1 MFVATKI
8 YKKCANLWENV
19 QFDNMMTKA
28 VHPHVNVA
36 IYTFLRGEKLSQ
48 KLCLWRK
55 NYKYQAL
62 EVVVVVVVVV
72 VCDED
77 GGIEFSSSWMP
88 PPKIDR
94 SCVSTKINLRLWM

>member
-28 VHPHVNVA
+28 VHPHENVA

-48 KLCLWRK
+48 KLCLLVWLDLGFASFSDVLSNIAKNFNILLRIWRISIIQQL
-55 NYKYQAL
+55 N
-62 EVVVVVVVVV
+62 
-72 VCDED
+72 
-77 GGIEFSSSWMP
+77 
-88 PPKIDR
+88 R
-94 SCVSTKINLRLWM
+94 LRLAW